1 MRLSSKLALAFLG
14 CSSLILFSLV
24 AGVTGRSDPP
34 AAVART
40 GTFRLAMIQVS
51 YTDASSHIFS
61 VEQLRTAGDEINAYF
76 DWLSYGN
83 LDFRVRVMPATVSNT
98 RAFYWSDCAPDGADA
113 RDPCPPPLIQDA
125 AEAAAAAGLDFSD
138 IDGIML
144 VNPWCQGDWT
154 NGPIDIDRPGVRGR
168 FQRSYD
174 FECTLPA
181 GDPRNPPGASGVW
194 WGGWAHEL
202 GHQLQFADGFYA
214 IHPGGY
220 ASGYD
225 LMDSCYPCHESVYGL
240 TRPGGDVGKA
250 IFPDWLPSSKIVRVE
265 APGTGTRSTDVEIAP
280 IELRPDET
288 TLPMGVRIPI
298 SSSEYYLVDARERR
312 RSDTLNAG
320 PGIYDEGIEILYVAE
335 GADPPVIPIDSCD
348 STVPGRCVR
357 DAGDPRAP
365 SCNVPTARRFPDAP
379 AYCWPF
385 PLFHVG
391 EQYTDTANNI
401 TIRYVSRDDARDSHR
416 LTIERGVVPGRPDV
430 MITPWLTPPMNAYET
445 IDIWVDS
452 SCNGYESDVGA
463 RGLRYGRRGD
473 GTVVG
478 NGDDPCANHENR
490 VYARVRNLGD
500 APAINVLVAFE
511 RTDPMGVG
519 IWGAERWVGIAS
531 ASPAEFS
538 TLASIPPGEFVDVY
552 VLWTPVVDLS
562 GRPPVGRFNF
572 HTCIRVKVRPTVGET
587 LFVNQDGDGEQ
598 ENIDVFEAVIDPV
611 ATSASVVLERETFLS
626 NPYSDNRPPGG
637 PRTFHMIVRNDL
649 PPGWSAIF
657 GSGRSAYTLAPN
669 ELRRIPI
676 RVISGPGPLAPG
688 QFYSFHAEAR
698 TLVELTNPAIPPGR
712 AMTGGGHFTT
722 ISIGGATYMVHIVEA
737 TDLTL
742 DLAIDGENNL
752 VASGK
757 LTPPHQD
764 VLIAIDYTDSAGNVT
779 THLAPTAADGSYQD
793 RLCPTLKGTW
803 RAIAFWQGDLD
814 HASATSPEKQIEA
827 LSDCGLLTT
836 RTPTPTARTTPT
848 PRATPTFQTAPATVT
863 PTRTPTPQT
872 GQSIRVFTAVPNCQ
886 IDTVSINWQIDNPG
900 PNLVLQLLR
909 NGLLIQ
915 TSNNPTG
922 SFVDQIQKGTY
933 QYTLMLPNIDSRTVS
948 VTC

>member
-24 AGVTGRSDPP
+24 AGVAGRNAPP

-51 YTDASSHIFS
+51 YSDAADHVYSID
-61 VEQLRTAGDEINAYF
+61 QLRTAGDEINQYF

-83 LDFRVRVMPATVSNT
+83 LDLRVRVGVADLAGV
-98 RAFYWSDCAPDGADA
+98 RAFYWDECLPDGADA

-168 FQRSYD
+168 FQRAYD
-174 FECTLPA
+174 FECTPA
-181 GDPRNPPGASGVW
+181 ADDPRNPPGASAVW
-194 WGGWAHEL
+194 WNGWAHEI
-202 GHQLQFADGFYA
+202 GHQLQFADGLWG

-225 LMDSCYPCHESVYGL
+225 LMDSCYPCHESLYGL
-240 TRPGGDVGKA
+240 TQPASATGKA
-250 IFPDWLPSSKIVRVE
+250 IFPDWLPSSKITTVD
-265 APGTGTRSTDVEIAP
+265 APAAGTTSTDVDIGP
-280 IELRPDET
+280 LELRPDET
-288 TLPMGVRIPI
+288 TLPMGIKIPI
-298 SSSEYYLVDARERR
+298 TRTEYYLVDARERR
-312 RSDTLNAG
+312 RSDTMNTG
-320 PGIYDEGIEILYVAE
+320 PGIWDEGIEILYVAE
-335 GADPPVIPIDSCD
+335 GADPPVIPMDSCD

-365 SCNVPTARRFPDAP
+365 SCSVPFTRRYPDLP

-391 EQYTDTANNI
+391 EAYTDTANNI
-401 TIRYVSRDDARDSHR
+401 TIRYVSQDGARDSHR
-416 LTIERGVVPGRPDV
+416 LTIERGVVPGKPDI
-430 MITPWLTPPMNAYET
+430 MMTPWLTPPMNAYET

-463 RGLRYGRRGD
+463 RGLRYGRRAD

-490 VYARVRNLGD
+490 VYARVRNIGD
-500 APAINVLVAFE
+500 APALNVLVTFD

-519 IWGAERWVGIAS
+519 IWGSERWVGIAN
-531 ASPAEFS
+531 ASPAEFPALS
-538 TLASIPPGEFVDVY
+538 SIPPGGFVDVY
-552 VLWTPVVDLS
+552 VLWTPAIDLS
-562 GRPPVGRFNF
+562 GMPPAGRFNF
-572 HTCIRVKVRPTVGET
+572 HTCIRVRMRPTVGET
-587 LFVNQDGDGEQ
+587 NFGNQDGDGEQ
-598 ENIDVFEAVIDPV
+598 ENIDSFEAVIDPV
-611 ATSASVVLERETFLS
+611 ATSASVVLERETILS
-626 NPYSDNRPPGG
+626 NPFSSNIPPGG
-637 PRTFHMIVRNDL
+637 PRTFHMIIRNDL

-657 GSGRSAYTLAPN
+657 GSGRDAYTLAPS

-676 RVISGPGPLAPG
+676 RVVIGPGPLVPG

-712 AMTGGGHFTT
+712 VIGGGRHMTT
-722 ISIGGATYMVHIVEA
+722 ISVGGATYVVHVVEA

-742 DLAIDGENNL
+742 DLSTDSDGNL
-752 VASGK
+752 LASGK
-757 LTPPHQD
+757 LSPPHQD
-764 VLIAIDYTDSAGNVT
+764 VLVAIDYTDSAGT
-779 THLAPTAADGSYQD
+779 TITHLAPTAADGSYQD
-793 RLCPTLKGTW
+793 RFCPSVKGTW

-827 LSDCGLLTT
+827 PSDCRQPTT
-836 RTPTPTARTTPT
+836 PTPTPGRTPTPRP
-848 PRATPTFQTAPATVT
+848 ATPTFQTGPATST
-863 PTRTPTPQT
+863 PTRTPTPQS
-872 GQSIRVFTAVPNCQ
+872 GPFIGSFTAVPNCQ
-886 IDTVSINWQIDNPG
+886 VNTVSINWRIDNPT
-900 PNLVLQLLR
+900 PNTTIQLSR
-909 NGLLIQ
+909 NGQFIHS
-915 TSNNPTG
+915 SNSAQG
-922 SFVDQIQKGTY
+922 SFIDQIQKGTF
-933 QYTLMLPNIDSRTVS
+933 QYTLTVPGVDFRTVT